1 MLSASSAELNGTKT
15 LHEIQL
21 ADDFPLALFVPEGGE
36 IVSTTLIWPGKQECL
51 RAAEQ
56 PTNKRLS
63 PVPESSVDWHRTRNI
78 YIEGDNLDALKVLR
92 TTHEGRIKCIYI
104 DPPYNTGKSF
114 VYKDGFSVHS
124 EWLNMIY
131 EDRYFPAVFLVFISR
146 I

>member
-15 LHEIQL
+15 LHEIQP

-92 TTHEGRIKCIYI
+92 TAMRQDQCIYI
-104 DPPYNTGKSF
+104 DPPQYRKSF

-124 EWLNMIY
+124 EWLNMMYPRLILA
-131 EDRYFPAVFLVFISR
+131 AVC
-146 I
+146 